1 MLVEVVPA
9 GWQSSQPTCLC
20 QFVSFSQARHDEL
33 PFDEPGAGPRPF
45 HMQSSPSVW
54 LCHHTTVLITCS
66 HLGLY
71 KYLWDNRHFKHCIS
85 EIWQSPDSS
94 HAYSPLKLQV
104 IMQGIHLYMAASNG
118 KEISLIHNLLVSYE
132 AK

>member
-1 MLVEVVPA
+1 MLVEEVPA
-9 GWQSSQPTCLC
+9 CWQSSQPTCLR

-33 PFDEPGAGPRPF
+33 PSDEPGAGPRPF

-54 LCHHTTVLITCS
+54 RCHHSTVLITCS

-71 KYLWDNRHFKHCIS
+71 KHLWDNRQFKHCFS
-85 EIWQSPDSS
+85 KRWQSPDSS

-104 IMQGIHLYMAASNG
+104 IMQGIHLYMAAGNA
-118 KEISLIHNLLVSYE
+118 KEISIMHNLLVSYDAE
-132 AK
+132 